1 MMVMMMLVKSKDY
14 NCCDGSYDD
23 DHSNRQ
29 LYCFILIITPHGT
42 GTKMRRIL
50 KLNQHYILSIKN
62 GSEISKYYHYREV
75 KRIWIERGT

>member
-1 MMVMMMLVKSKDY
+1 MMIMLMMNIQYYFVS
-14 NCCDGSYDD
+14 
-23 DHSNRQ
+23 
-29 LYCFILIITPHGT
+29 CFISIFIPSHITT

-75 KRIWIERGT
+75 RRIWIEKGHDK